1 MNPALKSK
9 IHSFVYN
16 KKFEMFIMGVILIN
30 CTAIGAETYQSTEAI
45 RNINLVCLIIY
56 TIEIALRFMV
66 RKSVKDFF
74 KDGWNIFD
82 LFIVISGYIPEDI
95 SSNSS
100 VITAVRVLRVFRILK
115 IFKTSLEFRL
125 IVSVMIRSL
134 KSLTYNALVMFIFM
148 YVFAI
153 AGIYFFKLPNAATA
167 SPEQQEA
174 LVRLY
179 EIAPHAPANSDDPYG
194 TLPEALFTLLRCMT
208 GDDWT
213 DLRYNLVT
221 ASRMNL
227 IQASPALV
235 TGFHILWYMFAA
247 FLLINLVV
255 GAVINNY
262 QEIMEKEKQN
272 LQELKKK
279 YKGLPPE
286 DNPDPE
292 KLPENAGEQA

>member
-1 MNPALKSK
+1 MNPALKEK

-16 KKFEMFIMGVILIN
+16 KKFELFIMGVILIN

-45 RNINLVCLIIY
+45 KNINMACLIIY
-56 TIEIALRFMV
+56 TIEIVLRFIV
-66 RKSVKDFF
+66 RKSLKDFF

-82 LFIVISGYIPEDI
+82 LLIVISGYIPEDI
-95 SSNSS
+95 SSSSS

-125 IVSVMIRSL
+125 IISVMIRSL

-167 SPEQQEA
+167 TPEQQQA
-174 LVRLY
+174 LVQLY

-194 TLPEALFTLLRCMT
+194 TLPEALFSLLRCMT

-221 ASRMNL
+221 ASRLNL

-262 QEIMEKEKQN
+262 QEIMEKEKEN
-272 LQELKKK
+272 LKKLKAK
-279 YKGLPPE
+279 YKGNNGV
-286 DNPDPE
+286 NPDIPQVSD
-292 KLPENAGEQA
+292 N